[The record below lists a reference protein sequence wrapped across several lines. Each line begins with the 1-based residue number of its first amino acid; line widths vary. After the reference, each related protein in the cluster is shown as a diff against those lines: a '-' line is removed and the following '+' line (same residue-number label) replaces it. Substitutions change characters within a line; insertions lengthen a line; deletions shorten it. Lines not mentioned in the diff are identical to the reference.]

1 MLVFPRYVNGMLILP
16 ASPLNVLK
24 VDSPCR
30 IIEFFYNSYKKNNFK
45 KNLQIIRSKFKIVTL
60 TVTRICYCFYIKII
74 RHEMNPNSISKVS
87 SIISDEINYNFEQR
101 EISIDDIVFA
111 IDEINMV
118 LKLEKVRQNQTKI
131 QIEYEKNKKVD
142 LYHEIDFITKRDGSN
157 LIKPF
162 LLKQIKADN
171 EVIHLEEYLKKI
183 NANIEN
189 LEEFLEILFTK
200 KRVIELNI
208 NKYAKVSF
216 FNLVGINSS
225 FS

>member
-1 MLVFPRYVNGMLILP
+1 
-16 ASPLNVLK
+16 
-24 VDSPCR
+24 
-30 IIEFFYNSYKKNNFK
+30 
-45 KNLQIIRSKFKIVTL
+45 
-60 TVTRICYCFYIKII
+60 
-74 RHEMNPNSISKVS
+74 MNPNSISKVS

-216 FNLVGINSS
+216 FNLLGINSS

>member
-1 MLVFPRYVNGMLILP
+1 
-16 ASPLNVLK
+16 
-24 VDSPCR
+24 
-30 IIEFFYNSYKKNNFK
+30 
-45 KNLQIIRSKFKIVTL
+45 
-60 TVTRICYCFYIKII
+60 
-74 RHEMNPNSISKVS
+74 MNPNSISKVS